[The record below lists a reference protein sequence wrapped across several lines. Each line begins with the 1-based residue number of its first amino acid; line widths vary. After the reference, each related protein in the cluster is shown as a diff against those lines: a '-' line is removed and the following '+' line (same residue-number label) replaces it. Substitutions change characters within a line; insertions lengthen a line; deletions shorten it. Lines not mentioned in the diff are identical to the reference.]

1 MPLSQRELFEAL
13 DGLMKRFI
21 GFAIIL
27 SSLSIPAFA
36 AKNSQ
41 TINLATPVTIGS
53 ANLPA
58 GQYKLSWSGTAPDVQ
73 VTLEQKNV
81 SKPATATLPAKL
93 VTEKH
98 DRTQL
103 TTGSKDGV
111 NTLQSVQFK

>member
-1 MPLSQRELFEAL
+1 
-13 DGLMKRFI
+13 MKRFLGI
-21 GFAIIL
+21 AIVV

-36 AKNSQ
+36 AKSSQ
-41 TINLATPVTIGS
+41 TITLATPVTIGS

-58 GQYKLSWSGTAPDVQ
+58 GQYKLSWTGNAPEVQ

-98 DRTQL
+98 ERTQL
-103 TTGSKDGV
+103 TTGSKGGV
-111 NTLQSVQFK
+111 NTLETIQFKDVTLNFTSAPASGQ